1 MGLCALDVRS
11 RRSRAM
17 PLRRPPEP
25 RPPDDVELGRDA
37 ASGGHAQRKRA
48 GTAEPD
54 VLARAPDA
62 FPGPPDDAERP
73 AERSAHPRRRPPV
86 RVRQAGRVLAGDAQ
100 GFAPVLVP
108 VGGAER
114 AAVGGLHLC
123 PGPRRPPSGGVPP
136 VPARDGRAGARRF
149 GVLQGHRAVP
159 QPVRRHQLRAVRAG
173 HSRVVPRVRR
183 AGKRRGAAPRLCDGG
198 AGRRRRTPGT
208 PACPRPQPRPSP
220 LRQRKRKAVRAG
232 IEAPLGQLLRVR

>member
-1 MGLCALDVRS
+1 MGLCALDIRS

-17 PLRRPPEP
+17 PLCRPPESRHP
-25 RPPDDVELGRDA
+25 HHVEPGRDA

-48 GTAEPD
+48 GTAEPG
-54 VLARAPDA
+54 VLVRAPDA
-62 FPGPPDDAERP
+62 FPGPPDDAGRP
-73 AERSAHPRRRPPV
+73 AGRTAHPRRRPPV

-100 GFAPVLVP
+100 GFAPVILRVR
-108 VGGAER
+108 GAER
-114 AAVGGLHLC
+114 SAGGGLHLC
-123 PGPRRPPSGGVPP
+123 PGPRRPPPGGVPP
-136 VPARDGRAGARRF
+136 VPARDGRAGARR
-149 GVLQGHRAVP
+149 VRLLQGHRAVP

-173 HSRVVPRVRR
+173 HCRVVPRVRR

-208 PACPRPQPRPSP
+208 QACPGPQPRPGL
-220 LRQRKRKAVRAG
+220 LRQRERKAVCAG

>member
-173 HSRVVPRVRR
+173 HCRVVPRVRR

-208 PACPRPQPRPSP
+208 PACPRP
-220 LRQRKRKAVRAG
+220 
-232 IEAPLGQLLRVR
+232 